1 MREEGGRRREEGG
14 GRKEV
19 EVAEMENEGFKR
31 RGRINDFSRKI
42 GNTYPYNELGST
54 NAELEKDKD
63 EEFVIIWSL
72 VYWRLDFREAN
83 EDRRGKRKTRKS
95 RKMLEGIGRKGN
107 MHK

>member
-1 MREEGGRRREEGG
+1 MKGLTGAGED
-14 GRKEV
+14 
-19 EVAEMENEGFKR
+19 
-31 RGRINDFSRKI
+31 NDLSRKI

-54 NAELEKDKD
+54 NAELEKDED